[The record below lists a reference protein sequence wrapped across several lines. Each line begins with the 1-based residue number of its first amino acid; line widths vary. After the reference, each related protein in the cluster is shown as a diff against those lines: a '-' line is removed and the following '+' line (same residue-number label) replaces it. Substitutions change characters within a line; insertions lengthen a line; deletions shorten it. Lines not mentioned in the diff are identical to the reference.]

1 MLTALYGRLHA
12 FAPHPYTFVM
22 KGMSARLTGNRAILK
37 LLNYYP
43 FKYV

>member
-12 FAPHPYTFVM
+12 SAPHAYTFVL
-22 KGMSARLTGNRAILK
+22 KGASARLTGNRATLK

>member
-1 MLTALYGRLHA
+1 MLAVLYGRLYA
-12 FAPHPYTFVM
+12 SAPHPYTFVL
-22 KGMSARLTGNRAILK
+22 KGASVRLTGNRATLK